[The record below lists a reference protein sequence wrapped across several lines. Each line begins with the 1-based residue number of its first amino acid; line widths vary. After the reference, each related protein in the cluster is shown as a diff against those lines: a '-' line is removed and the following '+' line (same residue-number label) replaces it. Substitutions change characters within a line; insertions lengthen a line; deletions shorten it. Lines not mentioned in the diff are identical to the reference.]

1 MNMKTV
7 SMLVAVLVTF
17 ESAVLVGLI
26 ASHSRVL
33 VSHNV
38 STKVDPLI
46 FNPLYGALEYE
57 APDKKFE
64 ALVKE
69 HPEWILYRPPGAS
82 NSILASCAEL
92 KRTNYIRILI
102 ANGANIEEA
111 VDDEN
116 KKKNEEAAQ
125 LLQQIQSEVKP

>member
-26 ASHSRVL
+26 ESRSRVL

-46 FNPLYGALEYE
+46 VNPLYGALEYE

-69 HPEWILYRPPGAS
+69 HPELIPYQPPGAS
-82 NSILASCAEL
+82 SSILASCAEL

-111 VDDEN
+111 VDEEK
-116 KKKNEEAAQ
+116 KKKNDGAAQ
-125 LLQQIQSEVKP
+125 LLQQIQSEVKQ